1 MSTIN
6 PELFSV
12 LAQASQNAYEDT
24 PPDLYGYSITS
35 VINDGATGF
44 YLVVYKNLGSG
55 EYIFAFRG
63 TEPSAQDIYTDLS
76 GGSAQWTE
84 ENSLLIAELVSD
96 YAAATPDAVFHFTG
110 HSLGGALAQFAAYE
124 YAEVLSNSERSGN
137 FDLVT
142 FNALGGVL
150 ALDNPRLYSKGFD
163 PSIAQSIDAVHFKI
177 STDVVSRLGLD
188 HVGGSLLVID
198 KNVSSPLDAHRIGNF
213 TGEDGSLR
221 VTTQEYQAARVDEN
235 YLDITQLISVSG
247 LISIYGDDAQFTD
260 EEAALRSISALAFG
274 LAAGVPADMG
284 ELVAALIGD
293 PSTIGQT
300 AYDGW
305 MLLSERVIGALQYS
319 QVAGYSLGLGA
330 YSLALANIL
339 QWSAQL
345 WEEYPEVADAV
356 GLSID
361 SYLNNVVKPAS
372 TWAYSALEYALG
384 EEFTA
389 DMAQDAVDYVT
400 NTMEWIG
407 SYFTSHP
414 QNKMYLQGYGGDDIL
429 SGSDNYWEGKDPDDY
444 ILGYGGNDVLEG
456 GLGTDYLIGGKG
468 ADKFIWNSGDGAD
481 FIGDYDDGGD
491 RIYVNGVDLATLGFK
506 RTSADSPYYVDP
518 TSPDITLHYDGDFL
532 TINIGSGPDAGSI
545 TATRYT
551 PATGADYGIVLKDH
565 ALGAPVTDLA
575 VAALGW
581 SDAEVDDETG
591 WSAYDR
597 QLHSQRGLDWST
609 ISVSFDAGEVG
620 NYVAG
625 DLHGTLG
632 GAFEGGPLDDYL
644 KGESGDNALH
654 GLAGNDTIDGDAG
667 DDFLEGGAGSDT
679 LFGGDGSDLIFGS
692 ARAGLAAGLDPAGG
706 SGQFYLAQIA
716 DMSGDD
722 NTLSGGAGD
731 DFVSGG
737 QYADHMDGSV
747 GSDYLLGGTGSDF
760 ISGGADRDIIYGDSA
775 LNYRYVELTPGVA
788 SERLEIAFADG
799 SDGVGQYDDVIH
811 AGAGD
816 DTVWGEL
823 GEDSIYGG
831 AGDDNLIGDRYYDPA
846 YFTAEFPAYA
856 GTAPELGT
864 HLHGNDRLFGGAG
877 SDLLLGLGGDDLLA
891 GGADAD
897 SLLGGA
903 GNDTY
908 MLAAGDG
915 LDHVEDSEG
924 THTLLFS
931 DQALADLQV
940 IFQGEQVL
948 VGSGYGADGLYL
960 NRSEWA
966 NVRLALGT
974 PDAVIERSRL
984 DTLYFDAS
992 GHLLLS
998 IKGTRAMTEAD
1009 RDALFTVD
1017 DSNRQKPRVVVGV
1030 GVDEVE
1036 IAAHV
1041 GGEGGA
1047 TMRIASEGLQLVVEL
1062 TALQLTSGL
1071 DFLSIADG
1079 IPLRLSGL
1087 SGGIFG
1093 SGEADHIIGSELA
1106 DAISGAGGNDVLEG
1120 RGGNDVI
1127 DGGSGDDVLRGGQGD
1142 DELNGGHGNDRYA
1155 FASGDG
1161 RDLLNDDDGGHY
1173 FDFDG
1178 SVAPESVVLYHTDTT
1193 DSRFRL
1199 EYGQGDTITS
1209 IGATSPYWVGGVAV
1223 GGTDIPLVQRSD
1235 LVDGRFYSTRW
1246 NDVFEPGAGSDTMYA
1261 DGWGND
1267 AFRLFTGDGHDT
1279 IVVDNH
1285 FYPEIMGEIRFAADV
1300 DLDSLAFSFQNGDAT
1315 IAYGAGD
1322 TITLD
1327 TDTVYSFRDNTFG
1340 RFTLAAEADTGWI
1353 PVIQAQGYV
1362 GNFYG
1367 SYGTDHIIGGPNTE
1381 TIMPGYGDDLVEAG
1395 NGPDRIV
1402 LNDVYMYQAAGGIGH
1417 KHIRGQGDDDIV
1429 ETPLFQGLTFH
1440 YDPGDGNDRI
1450 DYDWT
1455 YSREHPYRFDL
1466 DWETGTASF
1475 QPWGEDALVF
1485 GEGIGLA
1492 DLRFIRSGDALRIAL
1507 IDGSGGVT
1515 INGYFNAW
1523 DAPAAGSGSELFELL
1538 ANEGAA
1544 PNSLLEP
1551 AILAALPRVPLSSIQ
1566 FSSGDTFDLVAVLD
1580 STLELSDATLLGTEG
1595 DDELYGTAGDDI
1607 IHALGGD
1614 DFIEDVGGN
1623 NVILAGAGN
1632 DRILVGS
1639 DSLIDPGPGMD
1650 WITLSAGHHTLRFG
1664 PGSGEDFALLDVAL
1678 GTVVVEMT
1686 EGVAFNEMAVE
1697 LIETEWGLAP
1707 KLSLAGTSDTLALIC
1722 GQYDPEFGFWQ
1733 PAPENMALEL
1743 HFGDGTVVAWAELYA
1758 LAANS
1763 DGQTLEGTAGDDV
1776 LIGTAGDD
1784 LLIGGRGN
1792 DTMDGAG
1799 GDDIFLVEGR
1809 RQGKDRIIGGAGYDT
1824 ISGGDGDDRIT
1835 LTELLASDGVELV
1848 DGGPGENTVA
1858 GTGGRNTLDFSATA
1872 LIGIAAID
1880 GRGGRDHITGS
1891 GGDDVIIG
1899 GAGNDTLIGGAGSDT
1914 YVFGAGHGRDV
1925 IYNADSNP
1933 ASRDVL
1939 QLLDAD
1945 YDQVWLSRK
1954 NKHLV
1959 VNLAGTAER
1968 VMIKNWYDAPQD
1980 QLDAI
1985 YAGDFVLMRG
1995 EVDQLVSA
2003 MATFDVPEGVGVTIP
2018 EQARIELEPVLA
2030 SVWQLAA

>member
-1 MSTIN
+1 MTLL
-6 PELFSV
+6 ED
-12 LAQASQNAYEDT
+12 LAKASAAVYSANNAIE
-24 PPDLYGYSITS
+24 GYSVVNTYDIG
-35 VINDGATGF
+35 NTGF
-44 YLVVYKNLGSG
+44 YLNVYQSQTGPD
-55 EYIFAFRG
+55 YIFSFRG
-63 TEPSAQDIYTDLS
+63 TQDYKDAYADLNLGIS
-76 GGSAQWTE
+76 QWLNDNINE
-84 ENSLLIAELVSD
+84 EILEYIRSIASEGAHIS
-96 YAAATPDAVFHFTG
+96 FTG
-110 HSLGGALAQFAAYE
+110 HSLGGALAQYAAYE
-124 YAEVLSNSERSGN
+124 YAFSSSNPNRMPGE
-137 FDLVT
+137 FEATYDLFT
-142 FNALGGVL
+142 FNALGGEL
-150 ALDNPRLYSKGFD
+150 GLSDQELY
-163 PSIAQSIDAVHFKI
+163 PSGYDKSVANGMPATHFRI
-177 STDVVSRLGLD
+177 VNDVVSRLGGD
-188 HVGGSLLVID
+188 HVGGELLTIFVP
-198 KNVSSPLDAHRIGNF
+198 VESPIFAHRIQRF
-213 TGEDGSLR
+213 TGSEGSPPLSSNDYANA
-221 VTTQEYQAARVDEN
+221 VSTSSV
-235 YLDITQLISVSG
+235 YLDITDSATTVGILASIGDDDELTEAEALLRTVSG
-247 LISIYGDDAQFTD
+247 LAFALTRSDSGDIT
-260 EEAALRSISALAFG
+260 
-274 LAAGVPADMG
+274 
-284 ELVAALIGD
+284 ELVEAFFGD
-293 PSTIGQT
+293 PSITSPAVRDAWGVIGQQAIT
-300 AYDGW
+300 
-305 MLLSERVIGALQYS
+305 ALQHS
-319 QVAGYSLGLGA
+319 RLGAGVTVAGAYSLGLANVMQSAADYWGEHPEFA
-330 YSLALANIL
+330 DSVGMTIEEFIENVANPATSLIDSALDYALANEII
-339 QWSAQL
+339 A
-345 WEEYPEVADAV
+345 E
-356 GLSID
+356 G
-361 SYLNNVVKPAS
+361 
-372 TWAYSALEYALG
+372 
-384 EEFTA
+384 F
-389 DMAQDAVDYVT
+389 QDAFNFITNVSEWVT
-400 NTMEWIG
+400 NFLDGQSTNRI
-407 SYFTSHP
+407 FV
-414 QNKMYLQGYGGDDIL
+414 QGTEGDDIL
-429 SGSDNYWEGKDPDDY
+429 RSTGARWPWESENNFLY
-444 ILGYGGNDVLEG
+444 AYSGNDLLEG
-456 GLGTDYLIGGKG
+456 GVGDDLLVAGAGTDTI
-468 ADKFIWNSGDGAD
+468 IWNSGDGND
-481 FIGDYDDGGD
+481 IIGDYDDAGD
-491 RIYVNGVDLATLGFK
+491 RIFVNGLDLATLDFE
-506 RTSADSPYYVDP
+506 RTSTDAPYYVAP
-518 TSPDITLHYDGDFL
+518 LHPDITLHYDGDFL
-532 TINIGSGPDAGSI
+532 TINVGSGPDAGSI

-551 PATGADYGIVLKDH
+551 PATGADYGIVLNDH
-565 ALGAPVTDLA
+565 AMPAPVTDVA
-575 VAALGW
+575 VTSLGW
-581 SDAEVDDETG
+581 SNAEVDDETG

-597 QLHSQRGLDWST
+597 QLHSQRGLDWSA

-625 DLHGTLG
+625 NLHGTSR

-654 GLAGNDTIDGDAG
+654 GLAGNDTIDGAAG
-667 DDFLEGGAGSDT
+667 DDFLEGGTGSDT

-692 ARAGLAAGLDPAGG
+692 ARAGLAAGLDSAGG
-706 SGQFYLAQIA
+706 YGQFYLAQIA

-737 QYADHMDGSV
+737 QYTDHMDGSV

-846 YFTAEFPAYA
+846 YFAAELPAYA
-856 GTAPELGT
+856 GTVPELGS
-864 HLHGNDRLFGGAG
+864 HLHGDDRLFGGAG

-891 GGADAD
+891 GGAGAD

-908 MLAAGDG
+908 LLAVGDG

-931 DQALADLQV
+931 DMALTDLQV
-940 IFQGEQVL
+940 IFQDEQVL
-948 VGSGYGADGLYL
+948 VGMGYGAEGLYL
-960 NRSEWA
+960 SRSEWA

-1017 DSNRQKPRVVVGV
+1017 DSDRLKPRVVVGA
-1030 GVDEVE
+1030 GVEEVE

-1047 TMRIASEGLQLVVEL
+1047 TMRIVSEGLQLVVEL
-1062 TALQLTSGL
+1062 TALQLASGL

-1087 SGGIFG
+1087 SGGIYG

-1120 RGGNDVI
+1120 RGGNDII
-1127 DGGSGDDVLRGGQGD
+1127 DGGAGDDVLRGGHGD
-1142 DELNGGHGNDRYA
+1142 DELYGGHGNDRYA
-1155 FASGDG
+1155 FTSGDG
-1161 RDLLNDDDGGHY
+1161 QDLLNDVDGGHY
-1173 FDFDG
+1173 LDFDG
-1178 SVAPESVVLYHTDTT
+1178 SVAPESVVLYRTDTT

-1209 IGATSPYWVGGVAV
+1209 LGATSPYWISGVAV
-1223 GGTDIPLVQRSD
+1223 GGTEIPLVQRSD

-1267 AFRLFTGDGHDT
+1267 AFRFFTGDGQDT
-1279 IVVDNH
+1279 IDVDNH
-1285 FYPEIMGEIRFAADV
+1285 FYPEIMGEIRFATDV
-1300 DLDSLAFSFQNGDAT
+1300 DLDSLSFSFQNGDAT

-1353 PVIQAQGYV
+1353 PVIRAQGYV

-1367 SYGTDHIIGGPNTE
+1367 TYGTDHIIGGPNTE
-1381 TIMPGYGDDLVEAG
+1381 TIMPGYGDDLIEAG

-1450 DYDWT
+1450 DYDWS

-1515 INGYFNAW
+1515 VDGYFNAW

-1538 ANEGAA
+1538 ANEGTA
-1544 PNSLLEP
+1544 PNTLLEP

-1566 FSSGDTFDLVAVLD
+1566 FSNGDTFDLVAVLE
-1580 STLELSDATLLGTEG
+1580 STLELSDATLLGTDG

-1632 DRILVGS
+1632 DRIVVES
-1639 DSLIDPGPGMD
+1639 DSLIDPGPGND

-1763 DGQTLEGTAGDDV
+1763 DGQVLEGTAGDDV

-1899 GAGNDTLIGGAGSDT
+1899 GAGNDTLSGGAGSDT

-1985 YAGDFVLMRG
+1985 YAGDFVLLRG